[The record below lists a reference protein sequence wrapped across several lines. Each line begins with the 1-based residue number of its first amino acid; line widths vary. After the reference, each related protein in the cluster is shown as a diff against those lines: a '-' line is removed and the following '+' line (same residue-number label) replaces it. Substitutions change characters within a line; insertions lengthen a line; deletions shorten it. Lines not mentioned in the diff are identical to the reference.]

1 MGNEEKLKIATEIL
15 SLDVY
20 NVFHF
25 ENPVREI
32 EDNPFVVIAEMLR
45 LYNEL
50 YVNYEEVVS
59 LLEKSNEQFNKVRE
73 LLEQSIDNY
82 NTLNKQ
88 TETMRYLINELKKGE
103 SL

>member
-20 NVFHF
+20 SVFNF
-25 ENPVREI
+25 ENPIREI
-32 EDNPFVVIAEMLR
+32 EDNPFEVLSEMLR

-88 TETMRYLINELKKGE
+88 TETMKYLIDELKKGE
-103 SL
+103 K